1 MYKYLTILIS
11 THYVMFSML
20 YFIQRHSHT
29 YTHLGISKEQNA
41 ARQFIIFTLLKFS
54 SRDEGDIKQLQQRA
68 AQAVGR
74 GNQSWPAK
82 TQNSRV
88 AKISE
93 NDAVGH
99 KKNDVQVVQKL
110 WPKSE
115 TMPGKRIKI

>member
-1 MYKYLTILIS
+1 
-11 THYVMFSML
+11 ML

-29 YTHLGISKEQNA
+29 YPHLGISKEQNA

-74 GNQSWPAK
+74 GNLSWPAK